1 MSQTY
6 HHHGFEIG
14 VAVESDLSRKGASGV
29 PVSVGYVAI
38 VTISRIGAAVAVFSP
53 LRFGES
59 QEMPFTCENHA
70 LISGYSSGRRVVD
83 DLLVP

>member
-6 HHHGFEIG
+6 HHHGFEIA

-38 VTISRIGAAVAVFSP
+38 VISRIGAAVAVFSP

-59 QEMPFTCENHA
+59 RSKLFYQ
-70 LISGYSSGRRVVD
+70 
-83 DLLVP
+83 